1 MLPFECSFT
10 ADSLAVDI
18 LAVKT
23 TEFSTRYL
31 DHFVE
36 IALSEKVCRI
46 RPYRSFSFALGLRG
60 IGEGEE
66 DKHSM
71 LINGS

>member
-1 MLPFECSFT
+1 MLPFERPFT

-23 TEFSTRYL
+23 TEFPTRYL

-36 IALSEKVCRI
+36 IALTEKVCRI
-46 RPYRSFSFALGLRG
+46 RPYCAFSFPLGLRG
-60 IGEGEE
+60 IGEE
-66 DKHSM
+66 DKPSM
-71 LINGS
+71 LIDGS

>member
-1 MLPFECSFT
+1 MLPFECPFT

-23 TEFSTRYL
+23 TGGFPTPYL

-36 IALSEKVCRI
+36 IALTEKVLQDRAI
-46 RPYRSFSFALGLRG
+46 LNMLSLGT
-60 IGEGEE
+60 
-66 DKHSM
+66 
-71 LINGS
+71 